1 MAVYLIPCPI
11 EEGKVS
17 VLPEDTLRVLYSL
30 THFVVE
36 KAKTA
41 RHFIKAAGHP
51 LPIASLHITE
61 INPSDPEWK
70 NTVRQWLNDD
80 ISFGIISEAGC
91 PGIADP
97 GSEVVAMAH
106 QAGIKVS
113 PLVGPSSILLAL
125 MASGM
130 NGQSFIFHGY
140 LPNKKNE
147 LVNVLKKLERDG
159 QHGTTQIFMETPYRN
174 MFLLETMTSCLRDDT
189 MVCLACDINHETE
202 FISTQPIKKW
212 KSVDMSIFHKRLC
225 IFLIGKTS

>member
-11 EEGKVS
+11 EEGKTS
-17 VLPEDTLRVLYSL
+17 VLPEHTLRILHGL
-30 THFVVE
+30 NHFVVE

-51 LPIASLHITE
+51 SPISSLSIVE
-61 INPSDPEWK
+61 IHQQDNEWK
-70 NTVRQWLNDD
+70 NTVKHWLKEG

-97 GSEVVAMAH
+97 GAEVVAMAH

-147 LVNVLKKLERDG
+147 LVNVLKKLERDA

-174 MFLLETMTSCLRDDT
+174 LFLLETITDCLRDDT
-189 MVCLACDINHETE
+189 SLCLACDINHDSES
-202 FISTQPIKKW
+202 IITQPVKKW
-212 KSVDMSIFHKRLC
+212 KTADLSVYHKRPC
-225 IFLIGKTS
+225 IYIIGKTA